1 MIYLINKAN
10 NMTLKEL
17 NFFYKLC
24 DNPQVTQV
32 AQELGISQSAIS
44 LAVKSL
50 EKKLN
55 EPLFDRVGKK
65 LILNERGRYFK
76 EETISHYLALKD
88 MQNTF
93 QSNKLVGNI
102 KVASSKTIS
111 NYLMPSIYYDFLS
124 TYKDVKFDIS
134 TVNTTNIIE
143 NILNSQLDIGL
154 IESDTKHSN
163 LIKEKLCEDELIIVS
178 SDKNIKSNIYIDSI
192 NKKWILR
199 ESGSGTRDIFINKLG
214 DYASSLD
221 IFMELQDFEEI
232 KTVLL
237 NNSDTITAISKLAV
251 QEELK
256 EKKLFEIKLKNL
268 EFKREFHLVYHKDKS
283 KSLLFQT
290 FIDFIKSKF

>member
-1 MIYLINKAN
+1 
-10 NMTLKEL
+10 MTLKEL

-32 AQELGISQSAIS
+32 AQELSISQSAIS

-50 EKKLN
+50 ESKLN
-55 EPLFDRVGKK
+55 EQLFDRVGKK

-76 EETISHYLALKD
+76 EKTISHYLALKD
-88 MQNTF
+88 SQSIF
-93 QSNKLVGNI
+93 QSNKLAGNI

-111 NYLMPSIYYDFLS
+111 NYLMPDIYYNFLS
-124 TYKDVKFDIS
+124 EYKDVRFDIS
-134 TVNTTNIIE
+134 TINTTKIIE
-143 NILNSQLDIGL
+143 AILNSTLDIGL
-154 IESDTKHSN
+154 IESNTTNSN
-163 LIKEKLCEDELIIVS
+163 LIKEKLCEDELIIVT
-178 SDKNIKSNIYIDSI
+178 SDKSIQSNQFIDTI

-199 ESGSGTRDIFINKLG
+199 ETGSGTRDIFINNLG
-214 DYASSLD
+214 EYAKDID

-237 NNSDTITAISKLAV
+237 DNKDTITAISRLAV
-251 QEELK
+251 QKELR

-268 EFKREFHLVYHKDKS
+268 EFKREFHLVYHKNKS

-290 FIDFIKSKF
+290 FVDFLKSKF

>member
-1 MIYLINKAN
+1 
-10 NMTLKEL
+10 MTLKEL

-50 EKKLN
+50 ESKLN
-55 EPLFDRVGKK
+55 EQLFDRVGKK

-76 EETISHYLALKD
+76 EKTISHYLALKD
-88 MQNTF
+88 SQSIF
-93 QSNKLVGNI
+93 QSNKLAGNI

-111 NYLMPSIYYDFLS
+111 NYLMPDIYYNFLS
-124 TYKDVKFDIS
+124 EYKDVRFDIS
-134 TVNTTNIIE
+134 TINTTKIIE
-143 NILNSQLDIGL
+143 AILNSTLDIGL
-154 IESDTKHSN
+154 IESNTTHSN
-163 LIKEKLCEDELIIVS
+163 LIKEKLCDDELIIVT
-178 SDKNIKSNIYIDSI
+178 SDKGIQSNQFIDTI

-199 ESGSGTRDIFINKLG
+199 ETGSGTRDIFINNLG
-214 DYASSLD
+214 EYAKDID

-237 NNSDTITAISKLAV
+237 DNKDTITAISRLAV
-251 QEELK
+251 QKELR

-268 EFKREFHLVYHKDKS
+268 EFKREFHLVYHKNKS

-290 FIDFIKSKF
+290 FVDFLKSKF

>member
-1 MIYLINKAN
+1 
-10 NMTLKEL
+10 MTLKEL

-32 AQELGISQSAIS
+32 AQELSISQSAIS

-50 EKKLN
+50 ESKLN
-55 EPLFDRVGKK
+55 EQLFDRVGKK

-76 EETISHYLALKD
+76 EKTISHYLALKD
-88 MQNTF
+88 SQSIF
-93 QSNKLVGNI
+93 QSNKLAGNI

-111 NYLMPSIYYDFLS
+111 NYLMPDIYYNFLS
-124 TYKDVKFDIS
+124 EYKDVRFDIS
-134 TVNTTNIIE
+134 TINTTKIIE
-143 NILNSQLDIGL
+143 AILNSTLDIGL
-154 IESDTKHSN
+154 IESNATNSN
-163 LIKEKLCEDELIIVS
+163 LIKEKLCEDELIIVT
-178 SDKNIKSNIYIDSI
+178 SDKSIQSNQFIDTI

-199 ESGSGTRDIFINKLG
+199 ETGSGTRDIFINNLG
-214 DYASSLD
+214 EYAKDID

-237 NNSDTITAISKLAV
+237 DNKDTITAISRLAV
-251 QEELK
+251 QKELR

-268 EFKREFHLVYHKDKS
+268 EFKRKFHLVYHKNKS

-290 FIDFIKSKF
+290 FVDFLKSKF

>member
-1 MIYLINKAN
+1 
-10 NMTLKEL
+10 MTLKEL

-32 AQELGISQSAIS
+32 AQDLGISQSAIS

-50 EKKLN
+50 ESKLN
-55 EPLFDRVGKK
+55 EQLFDRVGKK

-76 EETISHYLALKD
+76 EKTISHYLALKD
-88 MQNTF
+88 SQSIF
-93 QSNKLVGNI
+93 QSNKLAGNI

-111 NYLMPSIYYDFLS
+111 NYLMPDIYYNFLS
-124 TYKDVKFDIS
+124 EYKDVRFDIS
-134 TVNTTNIIE
+134 TINTTKIIE
-143 NILNSQLDIGL
+143 AILNSTLDIGL
-154 IESDTKHSN
+154 IESNTTHSN
-163 LIKEKLCEDELIIVS
+163 LIKEKLCDDELIIVT
-178 SDKNIKSNIYIDSI
+178 SDKGIQSNQFIDTI

-199 ESGSGTRDIFINKLG
+199 ETGSGTRDIFINNLG
-214 DYASSLD
+214 EYAKDID

-237 NNSDTITAISKLAV
+237 DNKDTITAISRLAV
-251 QEELK
+251 QKELR

-268 EFKREFHLVYHKDKS
+268 EFKREFHLVYHKNKS

-290 FIDFIKSKF
+290 FVDFLKSKF

>member
-1 MIYLINKAN
+1 
-10 NMTLKEL
+10 MTLKEL

-32 AQELGISQSAIS
+32 AQELSISQSAIS

-50 EKKLN
+50 ESKLN
-55 EPLFDRVGKK
+55 EQLFDRVGKK

-76 EETISHYLALKD
+76 EKTISHYLALKD
-88 MQNTF
+88 SQSIF
-93 QSNKLVGNI
+93 QSNKLAGNI

-111 NYLMPSIYYDFLS
+111 NYIMPDIYYNFLS
-124 TYKDVKFDIS
+124 EYKDVRFDIS
-134 TVNTTNIIE
+134 TINTTKIIE
-143 NILNSQLDIGL
+143 AILNSTLDIGL
-154 IESDTKHSN
+154 IESNTTNSN
-163 LIKEKLCEDELIIVS
+163 LIKEKLCDDELIIVT
-178 SDKNIKSNIYIDSI
+178 SDKSIQSNQFIDTI

-199 ESGSGTRDIFINKLG
+199 ETGSGTRDIFINNLG
-214 DYASSLD
+214 EYAKDID

-237 NNSDTITAISKLAV
+237 DNKDTITAISKLAV
-251 QEELK
+251 QKELK

-268 EFKREFHLVYHKDKS
+268 EFKREFHLVYHKNKS

-290 FIDFIKSKF
+290 FIDFLKSKF

>member
-93 QSNKLVGNI
+93 QNNKLVGNI

-290 FIDFIKSKF
+290 FIDFLKSRF

>member
-1 MIYLINKAN
+1 
-10 NMTLKEL
+10 MTLKEL

-32 AQELGISQSAIS
+32 AQELSISQSAIS

-50 EKKLN
+50 ESKLN
-55 EPLFDRVGKK
+55 EQLFDRVGKK

-76 EETISHYLALKD
+76 EKTISHYLALKD
-88 MQNTF
+88 SQSIF
-93 QSNKLVGNI
+93 QSNKLAGNI

-111 NYLMPSIYYDFLS
+111 NYLMPDIYYNFLS
-124 TYKDVKFDIS
+124 EYKDVRFDIS
-134 TVNTTNIIE
+134 TINTTKIIE
-143 NILNSQLDIGL
+143 AILNSTLDIGL
-154 IESDTKHSN
+154 IESNATNSN
-163 LIKEKLCEDELIIVS
+163 LIKEKLCEDELIIVT
-178 SDKNIKSNIYIDSI
+178 SDKSIQSNQFIDTI

-199 ESGSGTRDIFINKLG
+199 ETGSGTRDIFINNLG
-214 DYASSLD
+214 EYAKDID

-237 NNSDTITAISKLAV
+237 DNKDTITAISRLAV
-251 QEELK
+251 QKELR

-268 EFKREFHLVYHKDKS
+268 EFKREFHLVYHKNKS

-290 FIDFIKSKF
+290 FVDFLKSKF